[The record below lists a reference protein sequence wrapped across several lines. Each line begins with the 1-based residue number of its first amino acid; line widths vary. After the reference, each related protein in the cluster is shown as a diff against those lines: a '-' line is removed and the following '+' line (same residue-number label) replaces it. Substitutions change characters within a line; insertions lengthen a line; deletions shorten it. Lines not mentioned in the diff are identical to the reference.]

1 MRTDDVGRIPADR
14 DDPPGSLD
22 EALGR
27 QGADGDVRS
36 LWDDLAETPA
46 QPADPSARGTAT
58 DQANAEPLA
67 DRLLVAPEA
76 APPAPTDLPP
86 TPVTDRPGTRPA
98 EADGEVSPPSWRER
112 RDERRRAKS
121 AQRNDKERRR
131 SNRLELRR
139 HRILPRTV
147 IGISM
152 LLLAAAV
159 GAAISGAGLY
169 AYYDWRLSENED
181 RVGTL
186 TATLEERLTEAN
198 ADIENV
204 QTQAVNN
211 IREAAAPLEQI
222 LADTRTV
229 SDLTP
234 VLAPSVFFIST
245 LDSDGAPSVGS
256 GFVVSSD
263 DSESLIVTSYRTV
276 AAVTETPAPGIE
288 VRGEGGTLT
297 GRLHSWDPDRDL
309 ALLIVDEGGLTPLAW
324 APDSVRAEALGRR
337 VYIAGGLGGAGVSL
351 SPGLVIDQSESG
363 IQHSAPVGNAWQGG
377 PLLTAEGEVL
387 GIASIAYAPLGFDPG
402 GLPFAVPVEGACE
415 RVLTCSGGDVTG

>member
-1 MRTDDVGRIPADR
+1 MSTDHVGATPTER
-14 DDPPGSLD
+14 DDRPESLD
-22 EALGR
+22 EALGGP
-27 QGADGDVRS
+27 GAGDDIRS

-46 QPADPSARGTAT
+46 APT
-58 DQANAEPLA
+58 DRVASEPLA
-67 DRLLVAPEA
+67 DRLLVAREAPPA
-76 APPAPTDLPP
+76 APPTTGPPPSVTDLPD
-86 TPVTDRPGTRPA
+86 TEPA
-98 EADGEVSPPSWRER
+98 APDADGGSPSWGER
-112 RDERRRAKS
+112 RQERRRAK
-121 AQRNDKERRR
+121 QERRLEKERRR
-131 SNRLELRR
+131 SDRLDFRR
-139 HRILPRTV
+139 HRILPRTI

-204 QTQAVNN
+204 QAQAVNN
-211 IREAAAPLEQI
+211 IRAAAEPLEQ
-222 LADTRTV
+222 LLTDTRTV

-263 DSESLIVTSYRTV
+263 DSQSLIVTSYRTV
-276 AAVTETPAPGIE
+276 AAATETPAPGIE
-288 VRGEGGTLT
+288 VRGEDGTMN

-309 ALLIVDEGGLTPLAW
+309 ALIIVDKGGLAPLAW
-324 APDSVRAEALGRR
+324 APEEVRAEALGRR
-337 VYIAGGLGGAGVSL
+337 IYIASGLGGAGVSL
-351 SPGLVIDQSESG
+351 SPGLVVDQSHAG

-402 GLPFAVPVEGACE
+402 DLTFAVPVEGACE